1 MESLSVMTRVMN
13 NTAQRLVSTIGRELL
28 LSERVIY
35 SILTMRVCTLYMSA
49 RTTQL
54 VLYSFTL
61 LNKGVNIPSPLTP
74 VDDNPYPCR

>member
-1 MESLSVMTRVMN
+1 MGSLSVMTRVMN
-13 NTAQRLVSTIGRELL
+13 NTAQPLVSTIGRELL

-49 RTTQL
+49 TTTQL

-61 LNKGVNIPSPLTP
+61 LNKGMNVPSPFPL
-74 VDDNPYPCR
+74 